1 MFKMAGYWLSSFF
14 ACLRIDILARSE
26 LRAVSRKKNHLEAE
40 TGSPMFSIVI
50 CAVKNDFP

>member
-1 MFKMAGYWLSSFF
+1 MAGYWLSSFF

-26 LRAVSRKKNHLEAE
+26 LRAVSRKKNHPEAE